1 MQNHPK
7 AYILYNLMSFFF
19 PKIIIFL
26 LFLTSCSNNFL
37 NTEEIGMK
45 HPEKVVRLCDYCFKG
60 TQNYINLMRREQF
73 LHNKSLFQRS
83 QTTPLEEESLTS
95 DSIEEELP
103 QTQSQIS
110 ENNLQN
116 IDEERRKLLS
126 EKLKEVVELMSNK
139 LAIFQDQQ
147 FKEKLLKVLGQAL
160 TTVYLDSIN
169 RNDFMD
175 ICHYIKIKKLTE
187 KTLEKPDL
195 RYIQGIICRKNVSDR
210 KMKSSIDNPTILL
223 ISPSIDLPTLSDK
236 KENDGPV
243 SMEILLQN
251 ERKMMKKI
259 VEVLMKFKPTAIFIE
274 NSINRIAADLFKSQG
289 VTIFLKVKG
298 QVLRRI
304 ARLTKGKIL
313 KSLRN
318 LDKTTTLKN
327 ITGTCGRLFTKK
339 SYIPETESPTPK
351 DPTLLYIEGCGSEYG
366 GTIELT
372 GEKYEELVS
381 LKKALKILL
390 RLGRHIVLEYEVVS
404 VENKMKEELRKCFP
418 EETASEFMGM
428 ESSNDF
434 STKRAVIGNFSMLN
448 QEFQGL
454 DSNNALTGDPSAKE
468 GDLGLFLDQ
477 KIGMVRFVKR
487 DFIQYTKIHLVNAI
501 IENYIDIM
509 TNPAAL
515 AEITSRKKSL
525 LELCGQPS
533 SNKICYYSQDDISL
547 GTFILNKV
555 KHLFTKCE
563 REGCNRP
570 RNNHISLYFQSNRVV
585 RISVEITGFVRAAAL
600 NSDGKYVILEEN
612 KSPIDRLSS
621 SNSGK
626 FENFSTNRPDI
637 GLSSFKTY
645 LACKSCSCKLTEDKG
660 LDRGYLEYSFTRFL
674 SHFFVSTGRKPKNLD
689 NFGENS
695 PDNLK
700 KCPHTSRKRV
710 FQYGEFMISFT
721 TGSLRSFR
729 LEFHRLSNKS
739 SLAALQ
745 EASDKVLGLKREHYL
760 QTFKPLIKNL
770 INEIKE
776 LLKNIEC
783 SEYLNNR
790 GILEEFLSRI
800 QIFALSVETSL
811 NASFDC
817 YLDLEFQRLKL
828 ANQFSSFLDVFTAIY
843 IKKMEFPNK
852 IKEFLKFE
860 PEETQEIIEKNKT
873 IVKGGNFSPRL
884 RPIHPIFKRSLSS
897 GKDFE
902 KNILAYEFPRA
913 QTKKDLRFSSNSR
926 LREKDPCEKLGFI
939 KKFSRFSEK
948 NFEKQETIKQDESV
962 SENDDVIDETQENQ
976 FELSETELK
985 LENSP
990 TDDHDLDYSPQ
1001 IVYETSDNV
1010 MGGSGKKEKSTID
1023 EAFKEAKELTLGFE
1037 AQFFEVITST
1047 DKAIVEVSRLQKYVS
1062 E

>member
-7 AYILYNLMSFFF
+7 IINLFLFFARL
-19 PKIIIFL
+19 IIFL
-26 LFLTSCSNNFL
+26 SFLTSCSNNFL

-110 ENNLQN
+110 ETNLQK
-116 IDEERRKLLS
+116 IDEERIKLLS
-126 EKLKEVVELMSNK
+126 EKLKEVVEIMSNK

-195 RYIQGIICRKNVSDR
+195 RYINGIICRKNVSDR
-210 KMKSSIDNPTILL
+210 KMKSSIENPTILL
-223 ISPSIDLPTLSDK
+223 ISPSIDLPTLSEK

-274 NSINRIAADLFKSQG
+274 NSINRIAADLLKSQG

-327 ITGTCGRLFTKK
+327 VTGTCGRLFTKK
-339 SYIPETESPTPK
+339 SYIPETDALSPTPK

-372 GEKYEELVS
+372 GEKHEELVS

-418 EETASEFMGM
+418 EETVSEFMGL

-434 STKRAVIGNFSMLN
+434 SNKRAVIGNFSMLN
-448 QEFQGL
+448 QEFAGL
-454 DSNNALTGDPSAKE
+454 DSNNALTGDPIAKE

-501 IENYIDIM
+501 LENYIDIM

-515 AEITSRKKSL
+515 AEINSRNKKL

-570 RNNHISLYFQSNRVV
+570 RNNHISLYFQSTRVV
-585 RISVEITGFVRAAAL
+585 RISVEITGFIRAAAL

-645 LACKSCSCKLTEDKG
+645 LACESCSCKLTEDKG

-674 SHFFVSTGRKPKNLD
+674 SHFFVTSGRKPKNLD
-689 NFGENS
+689 NASENS

-700 KCPHTSRKRV
+700 KCPHSSRKRV

-729 LEFHRLSNKS
+729 LEFHKLSNKS

-776 LLKNIEC
+776 LLKNIEYV
-783 SEYLNNR
+783 EYLNNR
-790 GILEEFLSRI
+790 GILEGFLSRI

-811 NASFDC
+811 NATFDC

-843 IKKMEFPNK
+843 NKRTDFPNK
-852 IKEFLKFE
+852 IKEFLKSE
-860 PEETQEIIEKNKT
+860 PVETQEIIEKNKN
-873 IVKGGNFSPRL
+873 IIKCGNFSPRL
-884 RPIHPIFKRSLSS
+884 RPVHPSFKRSLSS

-902 KNILAYEFPRA
+902 TKLLAYEFPRA
-913 QTKKDLRFSSNSR
+913 EAKKDLRFSSNSR
-926 LREKDPCEKLGFI
+926 FREKDPCEKLGFI

-948 NFEKQETIKQDESV
+948 NLEKQETIKQDESA

-1001 IVYETSDNV
+1001 MVIESNDNA

-1023 EAFKEAKELTLGFE
+1023 EAFKEAKELTLGLD
-1037 AQFFEVITST
+1037 ARFFEVMASA

-1062 E
+1062 EYI